1 MTSAA
6 KTMKKTHEKHAE
18 VAGGKS
24 ENKNPN
30 YFWENLMQMQVYS
43 DIILTGI

>member
-1 MTSAA
+1 MATWKGGLMTSAA

-30 YFWENLMQMQVYS
+30 YF
-43 DIILTGI
+43 